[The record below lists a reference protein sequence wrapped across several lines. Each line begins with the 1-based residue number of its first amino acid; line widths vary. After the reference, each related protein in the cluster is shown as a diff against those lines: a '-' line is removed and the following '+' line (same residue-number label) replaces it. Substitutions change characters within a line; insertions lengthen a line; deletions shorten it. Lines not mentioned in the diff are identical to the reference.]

1 MGGSVPSVTGRWMDV
16 VEIVGERV
24 VPLPSSSTALDV
36 VVDGTLAGV
45 VIESVQ

>member
-36 VVDGTLAGV
+36 VVGTLAGV